1 MLIENSKNTYQVDEI
16 VSFKTVSGD
25 EVLGRLV
32 SSANG
37 EYELNKPCLVVT
49 SPEGI
54 GLIQA
59 MFGLDPDLEN
69 LTIRD
74 QHVITMC
81 RTHEK
86 MRDHYVKV
94 VNTQG

>member
-1 MLIENSKNTYQVDEI
+1 MLIENTKYTTDEI
-16 VSFKTVSGD
+16 VSFKTVNGD
-25 EVLGRLV
+25 EICGRLV
-32 SSANG
+32 SADNNR
-37 EYELNKPCLVVT
+37 YEINKPCLVIT

-59 MFGLDPDLEN
+59 MFGLDPDKEN
-69 LTIRD
+69 LFIRD
-74 QHVITMC
+74 QHVISMC

-86 MRDHYVKV
+86 MSEHYVTV

>member
-16 VSFKTVSGD
+16 VSFKTISGD

-37 EYELNKPCLVVT
+37 AYELNKPCLVVT

-59 MFGLDPDLEN
+59 MFGLDPDSEN

>member
-32 SSANG
+32 SSVDGA
-37 EYELNKPCLVVT
+37 YELNKPCLVVT

>member
-1 MLIENSKNTYQVDEI
+1 MLIENSKNAYQVDEI

-37 EYELNKPCLVVT
+37 AYEINKPCLVVT

-59 MFGLDPDLEN
+59 MFGLDPELEN
-69 LTIRD
+69 ISIRD
-74 QHVITMC
+74 QHVISMC

-86 MRDHYVKV
+86 MRDHYIKV

>member
-1 MLIENSKNTYQVDEI
+1 MLIENSKNTYQADEI

-25 EVLGRLV
+25 EVLGKLV

-37 EYELNKPCLVVT
+37 AYELNKPCLVVT

-59 MFGLDPDLEN
+59 MFGLDPELEN
-69 LTIRD
+69 ISIRD
-74 QHVITMC
+74 QHVISMC

-86 MRDHYVKV
+86 MRDHYIKV
-94 VNTQG
+94 INTQG

>member
-1 MLIENSKNTYQVDEI
+1 MLIKNSKNTYQVDEI

-25 EVLGRLV
+25 EMLGRLV
-32 SSANG
+32 SSDNG
-37 EYELNKPCLVVT
+37 TYELNKPCLVVT